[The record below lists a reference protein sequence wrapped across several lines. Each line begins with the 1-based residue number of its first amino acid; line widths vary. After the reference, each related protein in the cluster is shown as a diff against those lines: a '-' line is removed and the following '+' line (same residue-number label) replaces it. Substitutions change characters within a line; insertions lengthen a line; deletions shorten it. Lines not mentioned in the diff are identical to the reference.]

1 MIDKISIVLILLAI
15 FLVTKYKKNII
26 KSVVDGWREVGIN
39 LSGCILEVLYLGV
52 VAFLAIYM
60 LYLIVCLVWA

>member
-39 LSGCILEVLYLGV
+39 SSGCILEVLY
-52 VAFLAIYM
+52 
-60 LYLIVCLVWA
+60 